1 MNKNS
6 NIKISSF
13 LKFFIPS
20 IIGILLFMTPI
31 NIGGEVT
38 IPVAFLS
45 NYTVNLI
52 GDILPLIAV
61 LLISISALGSILV
74 KFIKPKNKVLNEL
87 FSVSPIWLFAR
98 ITGMILA
105 IMSYSKIGPEFIWS
119 ESTGSMILFDLLP
132 VLTSIFLFAGLF
144 LPLLLNHG
152 LLEFV
157 GALFT
162 KIMRPIFKL
171 PGRSSID
178 CITSWLG
185 DGTIGILL
193 TSKQY
198 EEGFYTKKEAA
209 IIGTSFSAVSITFSL
224 MVISQV
230 GLSHMFV
237 PFYITVTLAGIIA
250 AIIISRI
257 PPLSRKP
264 DTYIDG
270 SAKKEDF
277 DLIPEGYTTFSWGLH
292 SALNKAEENASITKI
307 LLDGFKNVLDMW
319 IGVLPVVMAMGGI
332 AVMIAEYTTFF
343 QFLGMPFIPLL
354 ELLRIPEA
362 VQASQT
368 LVVGFADMFI
378 PSVLASSIESE
389 MTRFIIAATSV
400 TQLIYM
406 SEVGGLLLGSKIP
419 VNLKDLIIIFI
430 HFSYPTYYYINS
442 KHNLLNRNKPSKT
455 WLILIFI
462 K

>member
-389 MTRFIIAATSV
+389 ITRFIIAATSV

-430 HFSYPTYYYINS
+430 QRTLVTLPIIT
-442 KHNLLNRNKPSKT
+442 
-455 WLILIFI
+455 LIANIIF
-462 K
+462 